1 MTQPLMTRHFLEL
14 SDLSPTDLTTVLD
27 LSERADPPQVL
38 AGKGMALLF
47 EKPSART
54 RNSVEMAVVQLGGH
68 PVTMRGDE
76 VGLDVRE
83 SCEDVARTLS
93 CYHHAIGA
101 RVFEHGKLE
110 RLAAASS
117 VPVVNLL
124 SDRSHPIQAL
134 ADLLTIRQHVGRL
147 EDVTLAYV
155 GDGNNMAHALAQAT
169 ELCSL
174 HMRVSSPPGYRL
186 EEAAKAELV
195 DDPAEAVRGADV
207 VYTDTWFSMGQEAEA
222 AKRRPLFAPW
232 RVTAELLALA
242 APDAIFLHC
251 LPAHRGDEVVDD
263 VLDGRQSRIWPQAA
277 NRMHTTRGLLAFLL
291 GGS

>member
-1 MTQPLMTRHFLEL
+1 MTRHFLEL
-14 SDLSPTDLTTVLD
+14 SDLSPAELTTVLD

-101 RVFEHGKLE
+101 RVFEHAKLE
-110 RLAAASS
+110 RLAAAAS

-134 ADLLTIRQHVGRL
+134 ADLLTIRQQVGRL
-147 EDVTLAYV
+147 DDVTLAYV

-169 ELCSL
+169 ELCGL
-174 HMRVSSPPGYRL
+174 RMRVSSPPGYRL
-186 EEAAKAELV
+186 EEATKAELV

-207 VYTDTWFSMGQEAEA
+207 VYTDTWFSMGQEATA
-222 AKRRPLFAPW
+222 AERRPLFAPW
-232 RVTAELLALA
+232 RVTAELLAHA
-242 APDAIFLHC
+242 APGAIFLHC

-263 VLDGRQSRIWPQAA
+263 VLDGPQSRVWAQAA

>member
-1 MTQPLMTRHFLEL
+1 MTRHFLEL
-14 SDLSPTDLTTVLD
+14 SDLSPGDLQAVLD
-27 LSERADPPQVL
+27 LSERSDPPQVL

-76 VGLDVRE
+76 VGLDIRE

-110 RLAAASS
+110 RLAEASS

-147 EDVTLAYV
+147 DDVTLAYV

-169 ELCSL
+169 ELCCL
-174 HMRVSSPPGYRL
+174 NVRVSSPPGYRL
-186 EEAAKAELV
+186 EEATKAELV
-195 DDPAEAVRGADV
+195 DDPADAVRGADV

-251 LPAHRGDEVVDD
+251 LPAHRGDEVVDA
-263 VLDGRQSRIWPQAA
+263 VLDGRQSRVWAQAA

-291 GGS
+291 GAS

>member
-1 MTQPLMTRHFLEL
+1 MTRHFLEL
-14 SDLSPTDLTTVLD
+14 SDLRASELATVLD

-54 RNSVEMAVVQLGGH
+54 RHSVEMAVVQLGGH

-101 RVFEHGKLE
+101 RVFEHAKLE

-147 EDVTLAYV
+147 DDVTLAYV

-169 ELCSL
+169 ELCGL
-174 HMRVSSPPGYRL
+174 RMRVSSPPGYQL
-186 EEAAKAELV
+186 EGATKAEFV
-195 DDPAEAVRGADV
+195 DDPEEAVRGADV
-207 VYTDTWFSMGQEAEA
+207 VYTDAWFSMGQEAEA
-222 AKRRPLFAPW
+222 AGRRPLFAPW
-232 RVTAELLALA
+232 RVTAELLAHA

-251 LPAHRGDEVVDD
+251 LPAHRGDEVVDE
-263 VLDGRQSRIWPQAA
+263 VLDGPQSRVWPQAA

-291 GGS
+291 GAS

>member
-1 MTQPLMTRHFLEL
+1 MTRHFLEL
-14 SDLSPTDLTTVLD
+14 SDLSPGDLTAVLD
-27 LSERADPPQVL
+27 LSERPDPPQVL

-147 EDVTLAYV
+147 DDVTLAYV

-169 ELCSL
+169 ELSGL
-174 HMRVSSPPGYRL
+174 RMRISSPPGYRL

-207 VYTDTWFSMGQEAEA
+207 IYTDTWFSMGQEAEA
-222 AKRRPLFAPW
+222 AERRPLFAPW
-232 RVTAELLALA
+232 RVTTELLALA
-242 APDAIFLHC
+242 APEAIFLHC
-251 LPAHRGDEVVDD
+251 LPAHRGDEVVDE
-263 VLDGRQSRIWPQAA
+263 VLDGRQSQIWAQAA

>member
-1 MTQPLMTRHFLEL
+1 MTRHFLEL
-14 SDLSPTDLTTVLD
+14 SDLSPGDLTAVLD
-27 LSERADPPQVL
+27 LSERSDPPQVL

-101 RVFEHGKLE
+101 RVFEHRKLE

-134 ADLLTIRQHVGRL
+134 ADLLTIRQHVGPL
-147 EDVTLAYV
+147 DDVTLAYV

-169 ELCSL
+169 ELCSM
-174 HMRVSSPPGYRL
+174 HMRVSSPSGYRL
-186 EEAAKAELV
+186 QDSTKAELV
-195 DDPAEAVRGADV
+195 DNPADAVRGANV

-222 AKRRPLFAPW
+222 AERRPVFAPW

-263 VLDGRQSRIWPQAA
+263 VLDGRQSRIWAQAA

>member
-1 MTQPLMTRHFLEL
+1 MTRHFLEL
-14 SDLSPTDLTTVLD
+14 SDLSPGDLTAVLD
-27 LSERADPPQVL
+27 LSERPDPPQVL

-147 EDVTLAYV
+147 DDVTLAYV

-169 ELCSL
+169 ELSGL
-174 HMRVSSPPGYRL
+174 RMRISSPPSYRL

-207 VYTDTWFSMGQEAEA
+207 IYTDTWFSMGQEAEA
-222 AKRRPLFAPW
+222 AERRPLFAPW
-232 RVTAELLALA
+232 RVTTELLALA
-242 APDAIFLHC
+242 APEAIFLHC
-251 LPAHRGDEVVDD
+251 LPAHRGDEVVDE
-263 VLDGRQSRIWPQAA
+263 VLDGRQSQIWAQAA